1 VFGAAAVGT
10 AVTFSTTPV
19 DARYHRYQ
27 ARTVHRAVAVQHAT
41 HGYQH
46 AHAET
51 YSPPSS
57 SIVVDGNSGT
67 VLHAANA
74 DAARHPAS
82 LTKIMTLYLLF
93 ERLEAGKVKLDT
105 PLKISAHAAEQAPT
119 KLGVKPGQT
128 LAVEDAIK
136 AVVTKSANDAAVA
149 IAENL
154 GGDEDEF
161 AKMMTA
167 KAHALGMSR
176 TTYVNASGLPN
187 DDQIT
192 TAHDQAL
199 LGRAIQERFPR
210 YYKYFS
216 TEQFT
221 YHGHAMRN
229 HNHLLGVVGGVDG
242 IKTGYTHASG
252 FNLVTSVHRD
262 GRYIIAVVLGG
273 RSAGE
278 RDAHMR
284 ELINAHIREGS
295 LQRTAP
301 AIAERAEV
309 RPEPRSPSSEGTEQ
323 RAEPKPVVF
332 AKTSPSPRS
341 DQPSRSE
348 HTEQRA
354 EPKPVAVAKTS
365 PRSDSL
371 SSGRIGNGAA
381 ATGGDPIQPL
391 LVKTITYRTAPV
403 QAAPLGP
410 MPQLVPAAAPLPRSA
425 AMALPTLPAAPAT
438 TAPAGAQPAPQ
449 IVSAPAPSPA
459 AAARPTPAAAPLP
472 TPTQAP
478 AVTSVARTTLASTGE
493 TTNTVV
499 VAATEPPTPGRSV
512 IAKSDRTTSDGA
524 KSDSVWSDSIKSEVV
539 RLEPPPTEPA
549 SAEAAKAEV
558 IKPDVKSEPAKTDI
572 TRLEVAK
579 LEATKSTPAKV
590 EPAKIDITKPKPS
603 AAQIRARGGWVIQ
616 IGAFEA
622 EDEAKQHLSEARL
635 KIPRI
640 LASAD
645 PFTERVQKGD
655 KALYRARFAGFD
667 KAMAEAACKELKR
680 SDIACMTVKN

>member
-1 VFGAAAVGT
+1 MRRVRSEPYGLREFVFGAAVIGT
-10 AVTFSTTPV
+10 AITFSTAPV
-19 DARYHRYQ
+19 EARYHRYYG
-27 ARTVHRAVAVQHAT
+27 HRAAAAPHASR
-41 HGYQH
+41 GYHH
-46 AHAET
+46 AHAES
-51 YSPPSS
+51 YSPPTS
-57 SIVVDGNSGT
+57 SIVVDGNTGA
-67 VLHAANA
+67 VLHASNA
-74 DAARHPAS
+74 DALRHPAS

-93 ERLEAGKVKLDT
+93 ERLEAGKIKLDT
-105 PLKISAHAAEQAPT
+105 PLKISSHAAEQSPT

-192 TAHDQAL
+192 TAQDQSV

-216 TEQFT
+216 TEQFV

-229 HNHLLGVVGGVDG
+229 HNHLLGEVGGVDG

-262 GRYIIAVVLGG
+262 GRYIVAVVLGG

-284 ELINAHIREGS
+284 ELINSHIREAS
-295 LQRTAP
+295 LRHTAP
-301 AIAERAEV
+301 AIAERMEA
-309 RPEPRSPSSEGTEQ
+309 RAEPRTPSSERSEQ
-323 RAEPKPVVF
+323 R
-332 AKTSPSPRS
+332 
-341 DQPSRSE
+341 
-348 HTEQRA
+348 
-354 EPKPVAVAKTS
+354 EPKPVAAAKA
-365 PRSDSL
+365 SL
-371 SSGRIGNGAA
+371 SSRADPTPTGKTNGGTPVA
-381 ATGGDPIQPL
+381 GDPIQPL

-403 QAAPLGP
+403 QASPLAP
-410 MPQLVPAAAPLPRSA
+410 MPSLVAAAPLPRSPS
-425 AMALPTLPAAPAT
+425 MPLPTLPAAPAA
-438 TAPAGAQPAPQ
+438 APPTSAALP
-449 IVSAPAPSPA
+449 APAPTTTQAAPA
-459 AAARPTPAAAPLP
+459 TAVEATATTTVARPAP
-472 TPTQAP
+472 AP
-478 AVTSVARTTLASTGE
+478 AVEAV
-493 TTNTVV
+493 NTVV
-499 VAATEPPTPGRSV
+499 VASNEPAVIAPSTKMQTPGRSV
-512 IAKSDRTTSDGA
+512 IAKSDSAR
-524 KSDSVWSDSIKSEVV
+524 SEAP
-539 RLEPPPTEPA
+539 R
-549 SAEAAKAEV
+549 AEAARPEGTRVEATKPEAAKTEV
-558 IKPDVKSEPAKTDI
+558 AKLESAKPEAVKSEPAK
-572 TRLEVAK
+572 
-579 LEATKSTPAKV
+579 S
-590 EPAKIDITKPKPS
+590 EPAKSEPAKSEPAKPVAAKTEIVKPEPS
-603 AAQIRARGGWVIQ
+603 AAQIRARGGWIIQ

-622 EDEAKQHLSEARL
+622 EEEAKQHLSEARL
-635 KIPRI
+635 KIPHI

-667 KAMAEAACKELKR
+667 KANAEAACKQLKR

>member
-1 VFGAAAVGT
+1 MCRVRSEPSYGLRGFVLGAVAIGT
-10 AVTFSTTPV
+10 AITFSTAPV
-19 DARYHRYQ
+19 EARYHRYYGHHAQ
-27 ARTVHRAVAVQHAT
+27 RAPAAPHAARSYRHAR
-41 HGYQH
+41 G
-46 AHAET
+46 ES
-51 YSPPSS
+51 YSPPTS
-57 SIVVDGNSGT
+57 SIVVDGNTGS
-67 VLHAANA
+67 VLHASNA
-74 DAARHPAS
+74 DSLRHPAS

-93 ERLEAGKVKLDT
+93 ERLEAGKIKLDT
-105 PLKISAHAAEQAPT
+105 PLKISAHAAEQSPT
-119 KLGVKPGQT
+119 KLGVRPGQT

-192 TAHDQAL
+192 TAQDQAL

-210 YYKYFS
+210 YYRYFS
-216 TEQFT
+216 TEEFV

-262 GRYIIAVVLGG
+262 GRYIIGVVLGG

-284 ELINAHIREGS
+284 ELINSHIRDAS
-295 LQRTAP
+295 LRRTAP
-301 AIAERAEV
+301 AIAERMET
-309 RPEPRSPSSEGTEQ
+309 RNEPHSASNERSEQ
-323 RAEPKPVVF
+323 R
-332 AKTSPSPRS
+332 
-341 DQPSRSE
+341 
-348 HTEQRA
+348 
-354 EPKPVAVAKTS
+354 EPKPVAAAKT
-365 PRSDSL
+365 L
-371 SSGRIGNGAA
+371 SARADRAPAGKTDGATA
-381 ATGGDPIQPL
+381 AVGDPIQPL
-391 LVKTITYRTAPV
+391 LVKTISYRTAPV
-403 QAAPLGP
+403 QASPLAP
-410 MPQLVPAAAPLPRSA
+410 MPALVAPAPLPRSP
-425 AMALPTLPAAPAT
+425 AMPLPTLP
-438 TAPAGAQPAPQ
+438 TA
-449 IVSAPAPSPA
+449 SPA
-459 AAARPTPAAAPLP
+459 AAAPPTSTAFATAQAAPAP
-472 TPTQAP
+472 TIDA
-478 AVTSVARTTLASTGE
+478 A
-493 TTNTVV
+493 NTVV
-499 VAATEPPTPGRSV
+499 VAAPAAIAPATKMQVPGRSV
-512 IAKSDRTTSDGA
+512 IAKSDSARLEAPRSEA
-524 KSDSVWSDSIKSEVV
+524 ARPEAAKSEVAKV
-539 RLEPPPTEPA
+539 EVPTA
-549 SAEAAKAEV
+549 VVAKPEV
-558 IKPDVKSEPAKTDI
+558 AKSEVAKPEI
-572 TRLEVAK
+572 AK
-579 LEATKSTPAKV
+579 LEAPKPGPAKPD
-590 EPAKIDITKPKPS
+590 PARTEIVRPEPS

-622 EDEAKQHLSEARL
+622 EEEAKQHLSEARL

-667 KAMAEAACKELKR
+667 KAMAEAACRELKR
-680 SDIACMTVKN
+680 SDIACLTVKN

>member
-1 VFGAAAVGT
+1 MRRLPSEPSYGLRGFVFGAAAVGT
-10 AVTFSTTPV
+10 AVTLSTTPV
-19 DARYHRYQ
+19 DARYQRYH
-27 ARTVHRAVAVQHAT
+27 ARNVHRAVAVPHAT

-46 AHAET
+46 AHTET

-57 SIVVDGNSGT
+57 SIVVDGNSGAM
-67 VLHAANA
+67 LHAANA

-105 PLKISAHAAEQAPT
+105 PWKISAHAAEQAPT

-154 GGDEDEF
+154 GGSEDEF
-161 AKMMTA
+161 ARMMTT
-167 KAHALGMSR
+167 KAHALGMSH

-210 YYKYFS
+210 YYRYFS

-284 ELINAHIREGS
+284 ELINAHIREAS

-301 AIAERAEV
+301 AIAERMDT
-309 RPEPRSPSSEGTEQ
+309 RPDPRNPTSEL
-323 RAEPKPVVF
+323 
-332 AKTSPSPRS
+332 S
-341 DQPSRSE
+341 
-348 HTEQRA
+348 EQRA
-354 EPKPVAVAKTS
+354 EPKPVAVARASAS
-365 PRSDSL
+365 PRSEQL
-371 SSGRIGNGAA
+371 SSGRIGNGAP

-410 MPQLVPAAAPLPRSA
+410 MPQLVAAVPLPRSP
-425 AMALPTLPAAPAT
+425 AMPLSTLPATPAT
-438 TAPAGAQPAPQ
+438 TATVGTEAESAPQ
-449 IVSAPAPSPA
+449 IMSAPAP
-459 AAARPTPAAAPLP
+459 TAPP
-472 TPTQAP
+472 MTR
-478 AVTSVARTTLASTGE
+478 VARTEA
-493 TTNTVV
+493 TNAVV
-499 VAATEPPTPGRSV
+499 VASTESAVVAPSTRMQTSGRSV
-512 IAKSDRTTSDGA
+512 IAKTESV
-524 KSDSVWSDSIKSEVV
+524 KSDSATSEAL
-539 RLEPPPTEPA
+539 R
-549 SAEAAKAEV
+549 
-558 IKPDVKSEPAKTDI
+558 SEPALSDTASVNAAKPEVTNPEPVRAEI
-572 TRLEVAK
+572 TR
-579 LEATKSTPAKV
+579 P
-590 EPAKIDITKPKPS
+590 PAKIDITKPEPS

-616 IGAFEA
+616 IGAFEG

-640 LASAD
+640 LANAD

-667 KAMAEAACKELKR
+667 KALADAACKELKR

>member
-1 VFGAAAVGT
+1 MRRVRSEPSYGLREFVFGAAVIGT
-10 AVTFSTTPV
+10 AITFSTAPV
-19 DARYHRYQ
+19 EARYHRYYG
-27 ARTVHRAVAVQHAT
+27 HRAAAAPHASR
-41 HGYQH
+41 GYHH
-46 AHAET
+46 AHAES
-51 YSPPSS
+51 YSPPTS
-57 SIVVDGNSGT
+57 SIVVDGNTGA
-67 VLHAANA
+67 VLHASNA
-74 DAARHPAS
+74 DALRHPAS

-93 ERLEAGKVKLDT
+93 ERLEAGKIKLDT
-105 PLKISAHAAEQAPT
+105 PLKISSHAAEQSPT

-192 TAHDQAL
+192 TAQDQSV

-216 TEQFT
+216 TEQFV

-229 HNHLLGVVGGVDG
+229 HNHLLGEVGGVDG

-262 GRYIIAVVLGG
+262 GRYIVAVVLGG

-284 ELINAHIREGS
+284 ELINSHIREAS
-295 LQRTAP
+295 LRHTAP
-301 AIAERAEV
+301 AIAERMEA
-309 RPEPRSPSSEGTEQ
+309 RAEPRTPSSERSEQ
-323 RAEPKPVVF
+323 R
-332 AKTSPSPRS
+332 
-341 DQPSRSE
+341 
-348 HTEQRA
+348 
-354 EPKPVAVAKTS
+354 EPKPVAAAKA
-365 PRSDSL
+365 SL
-371 SSGRIGNGAA
+371 SSRADPTPTGKTNGGTPVA
-381 ATGGDPIQPL
+381 GDPIQPL

-403 QAAPLGP
+403 QASPLAP
-410 MPQLVPAAAPLPRSA
+410 MQSLVAAAPLPRSPS
-425 AMALPTLPAAPAT
+425 MPLPTLPAAPAA
-438 TAPAGAQPAPQ
+438 APPTSAALP
-449 IVSAPAPSPA
+449 APAPTTTQAAPA
-459 AAARPTPAAAPLP
+459 AAVEATATTTVARPAP
-472 TPTQAP
+472 AP
-478 AVTSVARTTLASTGE
+478 AVEAV
-493 TTNTVV
+493 NTVV
-499 VAATEPPTPGRSV
+499 VASNEPAVIAPSTKMQTPGRSV
-512 IAKSDRTTSDGA
+512 IAKSDSAR
-524 KSDSVWSDSIKSEVV
+524 SEAP
-539 RLEPPPTEPA
+539 R
-549 SAEAAKAEV
+549 AEAARPEV
-558 IKPDVKSEPAKTDI
+558 TRVEATKPEAAKTEVAKLESAKPEAVKSEPAK
-572 TRLEVAK
+572 
-579 LEATKSTPAKV
+579 S
-590 EPAKIDITKPKPS
+590 EPAKSEPAKSEPAKPVAAKTEIVKPEPS
-603 AAQIRARGGWVIQ
+603 AAQIRARGGWIIQ

-622 EDEAKQHLSEARL
+622 EEEAKQHLSEARL
-635 KIPRI
+635 KIPHI

-667 KAMAEAACKELKR
+667 KASAEAACKQLKR

>member
-1 VFGAAAVGT
+1 MRRVRSEPSYGLREFVFGAAVIGT
-10 AVTFSTTPV
+10 AITFSTAPV
-19 DARYHRYQ
+19 DARYHRYY
-27 ARTVHRAVAVQHAT
+27 AHSAHRAAAVPRATRGYHHAR
-41 HGYQH
+41 
-46 AHAET
+46 AES
-51 YSPPSS
+51 YSPPTS
-57 SIVVDGNSGT
+57 SIVVDGNTGA
-67 VLHAANA
+67 VLHASNA
-74 DAARHPAS
+74 EALRHPAS

-93 ERLEAGKVKLDT
+93 ERLEAGKIKLDT
-105 PLKISAHAAEQAPT
+105 PLKISSHAAEQSPT

-154 GGDEDEF
+154 GGDEDDF

-192 TAHDQAL
+192 TAQDQSV

-210 YYKYFS
+210 YYRYFS
-216 TEQFT
+216 TEEFV

-262 GRYIIAVVLGG
+262 GRYIVAVVLGG

-284 ELINAHIREGS
+284 ELINSHIREAS
-295 LQRTAP
+295 LRHTAP
-301 AIAERAEV
+301 VIAERMEARAE
-309 RPEPRSPSSEGTEQ
+309 RRTPSSERSEQ
-323 RAEPKPVVF
+323 REPKPVVAA
-332 AKTSPSPRS
+332 AKALLS
-341 DQPSRSE
+341 SRADP
-348 HTEQRA
+348 T
-354 EPKPVAVAKTS
+354 PTGKTNGGTAVA
-365 PRSDSL
+365 
-371 SSGRIGNGAA
+371 
-381 ATGGDPIQPL
+381 GDPIQPL

-403 QAAPLGP
+403 QAAPLAP
-410 MPQLVPAAAPLPRSA
+410 MPPLVAAAPLPRSPS
-425 AMALPTLPAAPAT
+425 MPLPTLPAA
-438 TAPAGAQPAPQ
+438 
-449 IVSAPAPSPA
+449 SAPPAPA
-459 AAARPTPAAAPLP
+459 AASAPLP
-472 TPTQAP
+472 TPAPVTTAAQAAPVP
-478 AVTSVARTTLASTGE
+478 AVEATATTTAVRPAPTPAVEVATTVIVAST
-493 TTNTVV
+493 
-499 VAATEPPTPGRSV
+499 EPAVIAPSTKMQTPGRSV
-512 IAKSDRTTSDGA
+512 IAKSDSARSEA
-524 KSDSVWSDSIKSEVV
+524 PRSEAARPEAIK
-539 RLEPPPTEPA
+539 LEATKP
-549 SAEAAKAEV
+549 EAAKPEV
-558 IKPDVKSEPAKTDI
+558 AKT
-572 TRLEVAK
+572 EVAK
-579 LEATKSTPAKV
+579 LETAKPEAAKSELAKSESAKSDPAKPV
-590 EPAKIDITKPKPS
+590 TAKMEIVKPEPS
-603 AAQIRARGGWVIQ
+603 AAQIRARGGWIIQ

-622 EDEAKQHLSEARL
+622 EEEAKQHLSEARL
-635 KIPRI
+635 KIPHI

-667 KAMAEAACKELKR
+667 KANAEAACKQLKR